1 MTSANDGVTVPWGV
15 LRVGDLVRYG
25 LWVCRVSHLWH
36 DGDAVCITLHQVA
49 SVAWGKEWGGHDWR
63 VSGSYRRQVV
73 HLTDTRMLSR
83 VSPELALDVAVFEA
97 AHEGGT

>member
-63 VSGSYRRQVV
+63 VSGRLYDQVV